1 MIIKSLDQLN
11 QISLNIIKKI
21 SKQECIFLFGEIGA
35 GKTTLARAII
45 NNLQSQNKQ
54 NETEVLSPTFN
65 LVYEYEIKTLK
76 IMHYD
81 LYRLKTEKEVQL
93 LGIFD
98 QDVNSVKIIEWAE
111 IIKNKQKDR
120 LEIYLSHKNDK
131 NLIYIAYDSFIILKS
146 IFGEWGLIF

>member
-65 LVYEYEIKTLK
+65 IVYEYEISNFK

-81 LYRLKTEKEVQL
+81 LYRLKTEKDVQQ
-93 LGIFD
+93 LGVFEQSTSTI
-98 QDVNSVKIIEWAE
+98 KIIEWAE
-111 IIKNKQKDR
+111 IIKDKPSDR
-120 LEIYLSHKNDK
+120 LEVYMSYEKELNTRKIDFKG
-131 NLIYIAYDSFIILKS
+131 
-146 IFGEWGLIF
+146 FGKWKQFDAI

>member
-11 QISLNIIKKI
+11 QISLNIIKTI

-65 LVYEYEIKTLK
+65 IVYEYEISNFK

-81 LYRLKTEKEVQL
+81 LYRLKTGKEVQQL
-93 LGIFD
+93 NIFD
-98 QDVNSVKIIEWAE
+98 TDIDSIKIIEWAE
-111 IIKNKQKDR
+111 IIKDKPEDR
-120 LEIYLSHKNDK
+120 LEIYLYYKHEAGLRNIEFKT
-131 NLIYIAYDSFIILKS
+131 
-146 IFGEWGLIF
+146 FGKWKDFSAD